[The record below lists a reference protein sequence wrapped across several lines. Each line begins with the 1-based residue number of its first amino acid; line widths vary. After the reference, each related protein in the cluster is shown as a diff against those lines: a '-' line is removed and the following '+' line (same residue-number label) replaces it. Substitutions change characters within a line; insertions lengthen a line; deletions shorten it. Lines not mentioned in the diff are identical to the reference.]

1 MISGGWKLIN
11 SLSIRSKSRTRSLE
25 EKRITSSSNNDTIQ
39 ACENLAIAL
48 ESLIANS
55 LVAPWF
61 SKQLQV

>member
-1 MISGGWKLIN
+1 MISRGWKLIN

-25 EKRITSSSNNDTIQ
+25 EKRITSSSNDTIQ

>member
-25 EKRITSSSNNDTIQ
+25 EKRIASSNNDTIQ

>member
-25 EKRITSSSNNDTIQ
+25 EKRITSNNNDTIQ